1 MQITNATVPVVAA
14 TEVSIFDQIAAVA
27 TQISVLVTIIGGI
40 VTYAITT
47 YRKATKSQLTERDQ
61 RMMELSKQVQMGF
74 QKGAETIGQNKELA
88 RILYEANLSEEQ
100 RMRIQERLTPI
111 LAEADTRLQTA
122 NEQAAL
128 IKAKAVQ
135 MFGPEADVDQDKTIP
150 RESPSISQKL
160 RKV

>member
-1 MQITNATVPVVAA
+1 MQITNATVPVVVEP
-14 TEVSIFDQIAAVA
+14 TSLIDQINAVA
-27 TQISVLVTIIGGI
+27 TQISLLVTIVGGI

-47 YRKATKSQLTERDQ
+47 YRKATKQQLTERDKQ
-61 RMMELSKQVQMGF
+61 MMEMTKQIQMGF
-74 QKGAETIGQNKELA
+74 QKGVETIGQNKELA
-88 RILYEANLSEEQ
+88 KVLYDANLSEEQ
-100 RMRIQERLTPI
+100 RMRIQEKLSPI

-128 IKAKAVQ
+128 IKAKAVE

-150 RESPSISQKL
+150 RESPSISAKL

>member
-1 MQITNATVPVVAA
+1 MQLNETAIVTAPNL
-14 TEVSIFDQIAAVA
+14 FDQINAVA

-40 VTYAITT
+40 VTYAITNF
-47 YRKATKSQLTERDQ
+47 RKAKKEDLTERDKQ
-61 RMMELSKQVQMGF
+61 MLEMSKQIQMGF
-74 QKGAETIGQNKELA
+74 QKGVETIGSNKELA
-88 RILYEANLSEEQ
+88 NTLYEMNLSPEQ
-100 RMRIQERLTPI
+100 RKKIEEKLTP
-111 LAEADTRLQTA
+111 LLKEADTRLQVA

-128 IKAKAVQ
+128 IKAKAVS

>member
-1 MQITNATVPVVAA
+1 MQITNATVPVVVEP
-14 TEVSIFDQIAAVA
+14 TNLIDQISAVA

-40 VTYAITT
+40 ATYAITT
-47 YRKATKSQLTERDQ
+47 FRKATKSQLTERDKQ
-61 RMMELSKQVQMGF
+61 MMELAKQIQMGF
-74 QKGAETIGQNKELA
+74 QKGAETIGQNKEVA
-88 RILYEANLSEEQ
+88 KILYEANLSEEQ
-100 RMRIQERLTPI
+100 RMKIQEKLSPI
-111 LAEADTRLQTA
+111 LTEADTRLQVA

-150 RESPSISQKL
+150 RESPSISAHL